1 MFKKISFVILII
13 IISGASAIA
22 ADRYFFPYLSST
34 DAFSKNKF
42 LKRFATDVTII
53 NKTEQVFVK
62 EDSTVT
68 KLASQASSSIV
79 NIISYRNN
87 DVKTAAKDQLPSH
100 QNGTGIIV
108 TSDGLIMTYLSAIIP
123 ENASYKVM
131 LGDGATYDAKLH
143 SIDSYSNLAFLKIEA
158 SNLPS
163 ISFGNSDDFRAG
175 EKVIAIGNN
184 MENYQNRYASGLL
197 NEYNSTFNISG
208 KALSVPEKLEGVFEA
223 DLGAG
228 NNFVGGPIIDYSGQV
243 IGITGS
249 VASDNSVRYFQIPSN
264 KANLVLQK
272 TIRQET
278 ANNAQLGI
286 YYIPITKSY
295 AVINN
300 LKTEKGA
307 RIVSSSGQQG
317 LAVIAGS
324 PAAKAG
330 LQVNDIIIAV
340 SGQDINSGNTLP
352 DLLYKFKKGDIIE
365 LTVIRNAQEIK
376 MNVQL

>member
-1 MFKKISFVILII
+1 LII